1 MEQYRLHTP
10 DIVILLETKNNS
22 RNYVHLKMRLQMEH
36 LFAVEPRGIGGGL
49 CVFWKAEVQVSLMN
63 SEEFMIELK
72 LWDESFN
79 CPWRLFAIYAST
91 DERKRRSQ
99 WESLSKKIEK
109 DKDKCLIL
117 GDFNDIL
124 CNEEKEGGNFR
135 GAASMRDF
143 RDFVAGNE
151 LMDLGYEGYPFT
163 WRNNRETLPIQQR
176 LDRGLA
182 THGWHDLFP
191 DTILRHVV
199 LEGSDHAMLLLS
211 TEKFRAWRGRKF
223 SFDGRWSKSEECRE
237 LVVGEWID
245 RTRGSHAYRFCEKI
259 KTLRKSLK
267 TWYKETGRNSK
278 KKVELLKA
286 EIRVALQSKDFSSG
300 AVKQKEKEL
309 RVAHKDEELYWK
321 TKSRNQ
327 WLNEG
332 DKNTKFFHA
341 QTLKRRRRNQIRG
354 IEDSQGVWQ
363 EEDKEIADTA
373 VGYFTELFQSSRPG
387 QIEDIVRNVDA
398 RISPEDN
405 NALTG
410 PVTTAEIV
418 LAVSQIPPSRAP
430 GPDGFSGCFYQDHWN
445 TVGEDVVKIIK
456 AFWHSGT
463 LLRQLNH
470 TNLVLI
476 PKVRCPKN
484 MAQYRP
490 IALCNVIYKILAKVL
505 TNRLKLVM
513 PKVIG
518 DNQSAFVAGKQ
529 IQDNILVVHEV
540 LHSLLHQRREDQAGM
555 AIKLDMAKAYDR
567 VEWNFLTSIMSKLGF
582 SPTFCKWIKA
592 CISTVS
598 FSIVVNGTPTG
609 FIVPQRGLR
618 QGDPLSPF
626 LFLLCTE
633 GLSVLLRKGLE
644 QDALHGFKFTDTGT
658 PITHLFF
665 ADDSV
670 VFGNAT
676 VDEARA
682 VAEALKVYACG
693 SGQEVNLT
701 KSSVFFS
708 PKTPNRTKREIEETL
723 GIQCKQGFGK
733 YLGLQADFGHSKKA
747 VFAEVRDKVEARL
760 AGWTE
765 QFLSQAGKEVLI
777 KSVAMALP
785 NYAMSCFKLPIG
797 VCRDIEKAI
806 RKFWWKGNEQRHG
819 IHWVS
824 WDRISKRKMSGGLG
838 FKDIQCFNL
847 AMLAKIGWR
856 LTCYPTSLLAT
867 VLKDKYHPGCSF
879 KEAGRGKLTSW
890 GWKGIYEAR
899 KVLLKGIRW
908 RVGNGQRINIRD
920 DPWFPKPSTFRVCPY
935 ANLDAT
941 MVCDLIEPASN
952 SWKDNRIFAGF
963 HREDAETILSIPL
976 SHFGCEDKLMWHYSV
991 NGVYSVKS
999 GYGIAR
1005 EMMENGALGKKGLG
1019 APSEPTQLKKVWS
1032 RIWRLQVPNKIK
1044 FFIWRCCNNALAVR
1058 RNIQRRHIRVDNVC
1072 GVCNA
1077 VDETENHLFFR
1088 CRFSHIFWFS
1098 SPLHL
1103 NSHELEGY
1111 DFLDSW
1117 GKFQAGM
1124 KGKENA
1130 EEICQ
1135 EFAFGLWR
1143 LWKNRNDAVF
1153 KGLYR
1158 QPLDVMD
1165 LWWKNI
1171 IEFREASTCLGDT
1184 ARNMVVN
1191 PLSATARPSLHWQ
1204 RPRYGTIKINTDAAW
1219 CKATLRAGV
1228 GWVGRDF
1235 AGVLQAAGGLGTVRC
1250 LSAAAA
1256 EAIAIRNALQA
1267 CITHRFNHVVIES
1280 DAKLIIQMIRKEVT
1294 VDCNL
1299 DCVLGDIEVLAQML
1313 KSVTFAFV
1321 PRESNHA
1328 AHLVAKHV
1336 FKEGRDF
1343 IWDCIGPEFLFNAL
1357 AKDVNLLIRI

>member
-1 MEQYRLHTP
+1 
-10 DIVILLETKNNS
+10 
-22 RNYVHLKMRLQMEH
+22 
-36 LFAVEPRGIGGGL
+36 
-49 CVFWKAEVQVSLMN
+49 
-63 SEEFMIELK
+63 
-72 LWDESFN
+72 
-79 CPWRLFAIYAST
+79 
-91 DERKRRSQ
+91 
-99 WESLSKKIEK
+99 
-109 DKDKCLIL
+109 
-117 GDFNDIL
+117 
-124 CNEEKEGGNFR
+124 
-135 GAASMRDF
+135 
-143 RDFVAGNE
+143 
-151 LMDLGYEGYPFT
+151 
-163 WRNNRETLPIQQR
+163 
-176 LDRGLA
+176 
-182 THGWHDLFP
+182 
-191 DTILRHVV
+191 
-199 LEGSDHAMLLLS
+199 
-211 TEKFRAWRGRKF
+211 
-223 SFDGRWSKSEECRE
+223 
-237 LVVGEWID
+237 
-245 RTRGSHAYRFCEKI
+245 
-259 KTLRKSLK
+259 
-267 TWYKETGRNSK
+267 
-278 KKVELLKA
+278 
-286 EIRVALQSKDFSSG
+286 
-300 AVKQKEKEL
+300 
-309 RVAHKDEELYWK
+309 
-321 TKSRNQ
+321 
-327 WLNEG
+327 
-332 DKNTKFFHA
+332 
-341 QTLKRRRRNQIRG
+341 
-354 IEDSQGVWQ
+354 
-363 EEDKEIADTA
+363 
-373 VGYFTELFQSSRPG
+373 
-387 QIEDIVRNVDA
+387 
-398 RISPEDN
+398 
-405 NALTG
+405 
-410 PVTTAEIV
+410 
-418 LAVSQIPPSRAP
+418 
-430 GPDGFSGCFYQDHWN
+430 
-445 TVGEDVVKIIK
+445 
-456 AFWHSGT
+456 
-463 LLRQLNH
+463 
-470 TNLVLI
+470 
-476 PKVRCPKN
+476 

-505 TNRLKLVM
+505 TNRLKVVM
-513 PKVIG
+513 SKVIG
-518 DNQSAFVAGKQ
+518 DNQSAFIAGKQ

-540 LHSLLHQRREDQAGM
+540 LHSLLHQKREDQAGM

-582 SPTFCKWIKA
+582 APLFCKWIKA

-633 GLSVLLRKGLE
+633 GLSVILRKGLE
-644 QDALHGFKFTDTGT
+644 LGALHGFKFTTTGT
-658 PITHLFF
+658 PLTHLFF

-676 VDEARA
+676 VDDARA

-708 PKTPNRTKREIEETL
+708 PKTPNRTKREIEGTL

-765 QFLSQAGKEVLI
+765 QYLSQAGKEVLI

-806 RKFWWKGNEQRHG
+806 RKYWWKGNEQRNG

-824 WDRISKRKMSGGLG
+824 WERISKRKMYGGLG

-856 LTCYPTSLLAT
+856 LTCNPTSLLAT

-908 RVGNGQRINIRD
+908 RVGNGKCINIRD
-920 DPWFPKPSTFRVCPY
+920 DPWFPKPSTFRVCPSG
-935 ANLDAT
+935 NLDAT
-941 MVCDLIEPASN
+941 MVCDLIDPVSN
-952 SWKDNRIFAGF
+952 SWKANSILAGF
-963 HREDAETILSIPL
+963 HREDADTILSIPL
-976 SHFGCEDKLMWHYSV
+976 SHFGCEDRLMWHHSV

-999 GYGIAR
+999 GYGIAM
-1005 EMMENGALGKKGLG
+1005 ELMENGALGKKGLG
-1019 APSEPTQLKKVWS
+1019 APSEPMQLNKIWS
-1032 RIWRLQVPNKIK
+1032 RIWRLQ
-1044 FFIWRCCNNALAVR
+1044 
-1058 RNIQRRHIRVDNVC
+1058 RRHMRVDNVC

-1077 VDETENHLFFR
+1077 VDETENHIFFR
-1088 CRFSHIFWFS
+1088 CRFSHIFWFC

-1103 NSHELEGY
+1103 NSHELEGF

-1117 GKFQAGM
+1117 RKFHEGM
-1124 KGKENA
+1124 
-1130 EEICQ
+1130 
-1135 EFAFGLWR
+1135 
-1143 LWKNRNDAVF
+1143 

-1171 IEFREASTCLGDT
+1171 FEFREASTSLGDD
-1184 ARNMVVN
+1184 AWNMDVT

-1219 CKATLRAGV
+1219 CKVSLR
-1228 GWVGRDF
+1228 
-1235 AGVLQAAGGLGTVRC
+1235 
-1250 LSAAAA
+1250 AAAA
-1256 EAIAIRNALQA
+1256 EAIAIRNALKA

-1299 DCVLGDIEVLAQML
+1299 DCVLGDIEILAQML
-1313 KSVTFAFV
+1313 TSVTFAFV

-1336 FKEGRDF
+1336 FKEGRDI

-1357 AKDVNLLIRI
+1357 AKDVNLLIRL